1 MTFAWSMDD
10 MKGIALILPT
20 MNLTLIPHSNRSNKL
35 GQERANAVNE
45 EFQKLLKAGS
55 NVEVS

>member
-1 MTFAWSMDD
+1 MTFAWSMED
-10 MKGIALILPT
+10 MKGIAPNIT
-20 MNLTLIPHSNRSNKL
+20 CHEVNVDSHSNRSNKL